1 MGDEAAEEDVETAAR
16 KDRRD
21 REEGGGEAEAAEAAE
36 AARLPLRL
44 RGSFS

>member
-1 MGDEAAEEDVETAAR
+1 MGDAAAEEDVEAAAR